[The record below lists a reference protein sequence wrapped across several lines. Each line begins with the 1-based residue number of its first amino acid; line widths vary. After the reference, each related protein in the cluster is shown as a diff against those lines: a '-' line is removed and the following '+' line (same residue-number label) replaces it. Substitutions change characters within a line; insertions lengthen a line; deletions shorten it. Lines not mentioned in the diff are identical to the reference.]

1 MEWPGAG
8 DERPGAGDER
18 PGIGVLV
25 DEAPVV
31 PTIVE
36 SFDGDSPGTADE
48 RLPRWVRFF
57 ARALL
62 GAQLVAILAFSTVQ
76 YSRFA
81 LTRDFAT
88 YSQAWWAIAHGHLDP
103 FSTTL
108 GVSFWRNNAEFIMW
122 PLSLLDHLYPHP
134 IDLLWVQDAAVVLTE
149 LVVFGWISKILEG
162 AKGRIPDRRRTALA
176 VGTAVVLVANP
187 FVYDTIAFDFHL
199 EAIAALFI
207 VLVGYDLWAGRTR
220 RLWWWVSGALL
231 STALGGIYLVGV
243 GVSGVLAGRET
254 RRQGFQ
260 IAGMGAAWVFAL
272 TALGAVGV
280 GGQTFSSSYGYL
292 VGPHNPRIAVVD
304 IVLGA
309 LGHPGLVL
317 AVVGSHLAV
326 TLSFLVVVGAI
337 GVLSPWG
344 LGMTLVVLVP
354 NILDGSGRFIRV
366 GASFQSWPAMPFILV
381 GSVMVLLRLL
391 ENGALGP
398 RLAAVTLSLWAVV
411 LGELAFVALP
421 NVPDDWL
428 SVDASAAQELD
439 HVTPMIP
446 ASAEVIST
454 QAVIGRFGPRESI
467 YMFSSPGQTFPV
479 NQRQVVFVV
488 TRKQLLD
495 GDILSA
501 RERTAAVADIDHR
514 LDARLLGSR
523 SGVNAWEWSPPNGT
537 THVTLP

>member
-1 MEWPGAG
+1 M
-8 DERPGAGDER
+8 ERPGAGGEG

-31 PTIVE
+31 PTNVE

-108 GVSFWRNNAEFIMW
+108 AVPFWRNNAEFIMW
-122 PLSLLDHLYPHP
+122 PLSLLYHLYPHP
-134 IDLLWVQDAAVVLTE
+134 IDLLWVQDATVVVTE
-149 LVVFGWISKILEG
+149 LVVFSWISKVIEQ
-162 AKGRIPDRRRTALA
+162 AKGWIPDRRRTALA

-187 FVYDTIAFDFHL
+187 FVYDTISFDFHL
-199 EAIAALFI
+199 EPIAALFI

-220 RLWWWVSGALL
+220 RMWWWVPLVLL
-231 STALGGIYLVGV
+231 TTALGGIYLVGV
-243 GVSGVLAGRET
+243 GISGVLAGRET
-254 RRQGFQ
+254 RRHGVR
-260 IAGMGAAWVFAL
+260 IAGVGAAWILAL
-272 TALGAVGV
+272 TAVGGVGV

-292 VGPHNPRIAVVD
+292 VGPHNPRIGVVD
-304 IVLGA
+304 IILGA

-317 AVVGSHLAV
+317 AVVNSHLTVA
-326 TLSFLVVVGAI
+326 LSFLIVVGAI

-344 LGMTLVVLVP
+344 LGMTFVVLVP
-354 NILDGSGRFIRV
+354 NVLDGSGRFIRV

-391 ENGALGP
+391 ENGALAH
-398 RLAAVTLSLWAVV
+398 RVAAMTVGLWAVL
-411 LGELAFVALP
+411 LGELTFAVLP

-428 SVDASAAQELD
+428 SVDASAATELA
-439 HVTPMIP
+439 HVAPMIP
-446 ASAEVIST
+446 ATAEVIST

-467 YMFSSPGQTFPV
+467 YMFTSPGQTFPV
-479 NQRQVVFVV
+479 DQRQVVFVV
-488 TRKQLLD
+488 TRKELLD
-495 GDILSA
+495 DDSPTPLVRTEAATDIA
-501 RERTAAVADIDHR
+501 HR
-514 LDARLLGSR
+514 LDARVLGSR
-523 SGVNAWEWSPPNGT
+523 SGVDAWEWYPPKGT
-537 THVTLP
+537 TQVTLP